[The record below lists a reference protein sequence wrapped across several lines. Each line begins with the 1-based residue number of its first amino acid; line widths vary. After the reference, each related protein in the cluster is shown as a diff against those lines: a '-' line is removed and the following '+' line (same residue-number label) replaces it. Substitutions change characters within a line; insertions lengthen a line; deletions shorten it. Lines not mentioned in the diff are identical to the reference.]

1 MMHNNIHE
9 RVGGKGMKV
18 QRLFTLMLVFF
29 VLSTATVVASSL
41 WGEYEGYSKAK
52 VNVNGEAQYFSSS
65 DAPAFM
71 IKGTTVLPLRALASS
86 LQALVQWDSS
96 NQTVSLFKP
105 NVHMILVRDIGK
117 DNSMEQPFGVVKQ
130 GKRIDFVVF
139 TQVDNLKAKLS
150 SVQVSII
157 TPSGQSAVTSVE
169 KSIVEQKQTF
179 WWPVAF
185 KNVSFDESGI
195 YTVKFSMML
204 DGDSS
209 YTVVAEKQ
217 ISSE

>member
-1 MMHNNIHE
+1 
-9 RVGGKGMKV
+9 
-18 QRLFTLMLVFF
+18 
-29 VLSTATVVASSL
+29 
-41 WGEYEGYSKAK
+41 
-52 VNVNGEAQYFSSS
+52 
-65 DAPAFM
+65 M